1 MQTVEMDISPAR
13 IGEVC
18 QRHHIQ
24 RLWVFGSAL
33 RPDFGPGSDVDLL
46 VEFEPGRTPGWEIVD
61 VEDDFSH
68 LFGGRRVDLVN
79 PRYLNPRVKDRI
91 LGSAVLRYEA
101 PDAA

>member
-1 MQTVEMDISPAR
+1 MQAATIDLSPAR

-33 RPDFGPGSDVDLL
+33 RPDFGPASDIDLL
-46 VEFEPGRTPGWEIVD
+46 VEFEPGHTPGWEIVD
-61 VEDDFSH
+61 MEDDISRV
-68 LFGGRRVDLVN
+68 FGGRRVDMVN

-91 LGSAVLRYEA
+91 LSTAQLRYEA